1 MLFIMTKHNMWILG
15 VNPFLKLQNN
25 TKELNS
31 ENFNECHVIF
41 GRIK

>member
-15 VNPFLKLQNN
+15 VDPFLKLQNN

-31 ENFNECHVIF
+31 ENFNEGHVIF
-41 GRIK
+41 ERIK